1 MITTRLDRRALGAI
15 EFIDAMTGAT
25 ITRAM
30 QVQTVQSEAK
40 IYRQRSGLW
49 VIADA
54 PGLHDYT
61 LEFSQAPAMPAVGS
75 LPITVTVIDPGREYQ
90 STTVEVPLPRDPDPA
105 AANSVL
111 KPHQVKLWRTAA
123 AALSPSW
130 TVYQATLVMAGT
142 ETPVEGALLSLVAG
156 GHTVHA
162 LSDMTGQATL
172 ALVGQSLFSLD
183 SNAKLTR
190 TLAAQVSVRR
200 DVPAA
205 RLPNVEAEIARLMGK
220 SVLASFSRS
229 LLTGASTSEVLEIN
243 P

>member
-1 MITTRLDRRALGAI
+1 MITTRLERRVLGAI

-25 ITRAM
+25 ITRSM
-30 QVQTVQSEAK
+30 QVQTNAR

-61 LEFSQAPAMPAVGS
+61 LEFSQAPALPAVGS
-75 LPITVTVIDPGREYQ
+75 LPITLTVMDPGREYQ
-90 STTVEVPLPRDPDPA
+90 STTIEVPLPRDPDPA

-130 TVYQATLVMAGT
+130 TVYQATLVLAGT
-142 ETPVEGALLSLVAG
+142 ETPIVGALLSLEAG

-162 LSDMTGQATL
+162 LSDATGQATL
-172 ALVGQSLFSLD
+172 ALVGQPLFALD
-183 SNAKLTR
+183 ATAKLTR
-190 TLAAQVSVRR
+190 TLAAEVSVRR
-200 DVPAA
+200 DAPAV
-205 RLPNVEAEIARLMGK
+205 RLANVEAEIARLVGRP
-220 SVLASFSRS
+220 VAASFSRS
-229 LLTGASTSEVLEIN
+229 LLTGASTHEVLEVN